1 MISKAQPPFVRSLHL
16 ITKDYF
22 GVLAEKL
29 NHLDLERYF
38 YPLIVIAKEDR
49 GITQKRLS
57 DLLELD
63 KVTTSR
69 IVDYLA
75 CKGYLR
81 REQNPDDRRVVRLK
95 PTKKAISD
103 ASEIESAMIEI
114 ESELFVEVNDKE
126 RACFEKV
133 VRTLEDTIHEMPKE
147 SVKFDYKKLNNK

>member
-16 ITKDYF
+16 ITKNYF

-38 YPLIVIAKEDR
+38 YPLIVIVQEGN

-75 CKGYLR
+75 CKGYIN
-81 REQNPDDRRVVRLK
+81 REPNPDDRRIIRLK
-95 PTKKAISD
+95 PTNKAFSD
-103 ASEIESAMIEI
+103 ASEIETAMGEI
-114 ESELFVEVNDKE
+114 EAEMFSVISDKE
-126 RACFEKV
+126 RVCFEKV
-133 VRTLEDTIHEMPKE
+133 VSALEKVVAGMPKE
-147 SVKFDYKKLNNK
+147 SVKFDYKKLKKK